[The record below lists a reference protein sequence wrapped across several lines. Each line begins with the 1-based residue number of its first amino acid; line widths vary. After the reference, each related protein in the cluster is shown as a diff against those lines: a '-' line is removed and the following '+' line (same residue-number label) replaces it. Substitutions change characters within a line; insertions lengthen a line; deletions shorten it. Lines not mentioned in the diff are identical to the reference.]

1 MLITGF
7 CAIRLGPAKRRE
19 VREVL
24 CLEGSRMSLMLVL
37 HLTFAGIWLG
47 CILVEVA
54 FEHGG
59 GGGDMRLYISKLHWG
74 VDKFIEVPAFMG
86 VLLTGGVLIAQAAM
100 TPLLWTKT
108 AFGAVAILFN
118 IACVWLV
125 RVRLAHALRGDAQAW
140 ERADYWQ
147 HKLGGIV
154 LAGLLMALG
163 IGAYIAAGS

>member
-1 MLITGF
+1 MLKTGF
-7 CAIRLGPAKRRE
+7 CAIRPGPAKRRE

-54 FEHGG
+54 FEHGS

-108 AFGAVAILFN
+108 AFGAVATF
-118 IACVWLV
+118 
-125 RVRLAHALRGDAQAW
+125 H
-140 ERADYWQ
+140 
-147 HKLGGIV
+147 
-154 LAGLLMALG
+154 MALG
-163 IGAYIAAGS
+163 LAGYKSRNAQPAGCGRHSASRQGPGGGRKAAIAAPLTVS